1 LNPKRILLVLVLAGT
16 GLLVGT
22 FALIDTLAREAIEAG
37 GTHALGVPTT
47 LESAHIGVTSGM
59 FGLQGLVVSNPEGF
73 EGEHIVTLEQ
83 GELALALPTL
93 LKDTVRAPK
102 LELTGISMLIQKGA
116 GGFNYEVL
124 LDNLEK
130 IRDDGGG
137 APEGEPDIE
146 EPGTAKRFVLDR
158 IVIRDIETSVD
169 LFGEGELT
177 TATLSIPVVVIDDL
191 GGEPKT
197 LSQVMKL
204 VFETLLESS
213 VEFGADLLPG
223 QLTQQIENRLD
234 GAKGELYD
242 KADDALAELSE
253 DLGPEATQ
261 ALEGLLDQAKGEVDK
276 GLRKGLDELFGKKK
290 KD

>member
-1 LNPKRILLVLVLAGT
+1 MKPKRILLVLALAGT

-22 FALIDTLAREAIEAG
+22 FVLIDTLAREAIEAG

-59 FGLQGLVVSNPEGF
+59 FGLEGLSVSNPEGF
-73 EGEHIVTLEQ
+73 QGEHIVALKQ
-83 GELALALPTL
+83 GELALSLPTV
-93 LKDTVRAPK
+93 LKDTVHAPK
-102 LELTGISMLIQKGA
+102 LELTGISMLLQKGP

-130 IRDDGGG
+130 VRDDGEG
-137 APEGEPDIE
+137 APKGEPDVA
-146 EPGTAKRFVLDR
+146 EPGTSKRFVLDR
-158 IVIRDIETSVD
+158 IVLRDIETSVD

-177 TATLSIPVVVIDDL
+177 TATLSIPEVVIEDL

-223 QLTQQIENRLD
+223 QLTQQIESRLD
-234 GAKGELYD
+234 GAKDELYD
-242 KADDALAELSE
+242 KADDALAELAE

-261 ALEGLLDQAKGEVDK
+261 ALEGLLDQAKDEVDK
-276 GLRKGLDELFGKKK
+276 GLRKGLGDLFGNK